1 MTRTTWGALLA
12 VWLLAPM
19 AQAQEAS
26 ESPSPPAVASDTS
39 AASEAEPATTSEASA
54 DRATEGEVEPEV
66 EHDVGGVDVDAESE
80 VEPEAE
86 SEVAPAPPTAC
97 PRTSRQLGP
106 SSAPL
111 LDGMLGVPRRACFRT
126 EVALAG
132 DAYLIAEPANFY
144 GNIRV
149 GGRLAGSVNIDDLV
163 EIWGTFEALRYQSL
177 ISAVSSSYLGT
188 GYLTLGS
195 SARLAADT
203 ERRWVLWGRVVLPTT
218 SGLDRNSQPL
228 ALELGTTGEWNAH
241 PNLRLHAALSVL
253 GSIGVSGI
261 APVLPRGGV
270 RAMGGADWIPY
281 EWLSFQLEVQ
291 TGFGYRDG
299 LDFVALS
306 GGARLGLGDRIGID
320 LSVLWPFLGAER
332 ALAAAQ
338 VGVSGRFD
346 DP

>member
-1 MTRTTWGALLA
+1 MKRLLSILALAAWMVAPLA
-12 VWLLAPM
+12 H
-19 AQAQEAS
+19 AQSEVAS
-26 ESPSPPAVASDTS
+26 ESESGVASESDPEV
-39 AASEAEPATTSEASA
+39 AAEA
-54 DRATEGEVEPEV
+54 EVEPEP
-66 EHDVGGVDVDAESE
+66 D
-80 VEPEAE
+80 VEPGPA
-86 SEVAPAPPTAC
+86 APPAAPTAC
-97 PRTSRQLGP
+97 PWTSRQLGP

-132 DAYLIAEPANFY
+132 DGSLIAEPANFY

-149 GGRLAGSVNIDDLV
+149 GARLSGSVNVDDLV
-163 EIWGTFEALRYQSL
+163 EIWGSFEAFRYQSL

-195 SARLAADT
+195 SLRLAADT
-203 ERRWVLWGRVVLPTT
+203 ERRWIGWARVVLPTT
-218 SGLDRNSQPL
+218 SGLDQNSQPL

-241 PNLRLHAALSVL
+241 PNLRFHAALSVL
-253 GSIGVSGI
+253 GSVGASSI
-261 APVLPRGGV
+261 APPLPRGGV

-306 GGARLGLGDRIGID
+306 GGARLGLGDRIGVD

-338 VGVSGRFD
+338 LGISGRFD